1 MSTNPQLIDSA
12 LPRPRLLVVG
22 DAVAATGFA
31 RVLHSILEPLQ
42 SSYEIHQIGVN
53 YHGDPHDSGWKIYPA
68 KLGGDLMGQ
77 GRLAPMV
84 EKVQP
89 HLIFLLNDLWV
100 LTEYWKALAGIVR
113 ESGIKT
119 VMYCPIDAGP
129 IEPELV
135 AQLEGVDRFVVY
147 TQFARGEIEKALAQI
162 RAERPGFAFPAVGV
176 IPHGVDIDR
185 FPPHS
190 ADLGDLYSP
199 GRRRAL
205 EALFGDDPSFR
216 TPFIVLNANRN
227 QPRKR
232 IDITLK
238 GFASFAA
245 GKPDDVKLHLHMGI
259 EDAGWNVVTLAR
271 RYGITDRLI
280 LTAQDNN
287 IPSVPDAQLRDIYTA
302 AVVGVNTSVGEGWGL
317 VSFEHAATG
326 AAQIVPGHSACA
338 ELWEGAA
345 ILLKPVMSVTTE
357 KILTEGHFVS
367 SDDLAEALERLY
379 SDRGFLSEMSTAAY
393 RRATQAHFR
402 WSAIA
407 RLWRDLFDE
416 TLAEN

>member
-1 MSTNPQLIDSA
+1 MPSSPTL
-12 LPRPRLLVVG
+12 RPRLLAVG

-31 RVLHSILEPLQ
+31 RVLHSILEPLR
-42 SSYEIHQIGVN
+42 SCYEIHHIGVN

-68 KLGGDLMGQ
+68 KLGGDLQGL
-77 GRLAPMV
+77 GRLVPMV
-84 EKVQP
+84 ERVRP
-89 HLIFLLNDLWV
+89 HLVFLLNDIWV
-100 LTEYWKALAGIVR
+100 LAEYWKTLAGVVR
-113 ESGIKT
+113 EGNVKT

-129 IEPELV
+129 IEPEFL

-147 TQFARGEIEKALAQI
+147 TQFARGEIEKALAQV

-176 IPHGVDIDR
+176 IPHGVDVDR

-190 ADLGDLYSP
+190 DDLGDIHSP
-199 GRRRAL
+199 GRQRAL

-216 TPFIVLNANRN
+216 RPFIVLNANRN

-245 GKPDDVKLHLHMGI
+245 GKPDDVKLHLHMGV
-259 EDAGWNVVTLAR
+259 EDAGWNVVSLAR
-271 RYGITDRLI
+271 RYGIADRLI
-280 LTAQDNN
+280 LTSQDNN
-287 IPSVPDAQLRDIYTA
+287 IPSVPDEQLRDIYTA
-302 AVVGVNTSVGEGWGL
+302 AVVGVNTAMGEGWGL

-367 SDDLAEALERLY
+367 PDDVAAALERLY
-379 SDRGFLSEMSTAAY
+379 CDRRFLGEMSEAAY
-393 RRATQAHFR
+393 RLTTQARFR
-402 WSAIA
+402 WSNIA

-416 TLAEN
+416 TLGRG

>member
-1 MSTNPQLIDSA
+1 MQTDSMP
-12 LPRPRLLVVG
+12 PRPRLLVVG

-42 SSYEIHQIGVN
+42 AAYEIHHLGIN
-53 YHGDPHDSGWKIYPA
+53 YHGDPHDAGWKIYPA
-68 KLGGDLMGQ
+68 KLGGDLLGL

-84 EKVQP
+84 ERVRP
-89 HLIFLLNDLWV
+89 DLIFLLNDIWV
-100 LTEYWKALAGIVR
+100 LTDYWKTLAGIAR
-113 ESGIKT
+113 EGGIKT

-147 TQFARGEIEKALAQI
+147 TQFARGEIERALAQI
-162 RAERPGFAFPAVGV
+162 RAERPDFAFPAVGV
-176 IPHGVDIDR
+176 LPHGVDVDR

-190 ADLGDLYSP
+190 ADVGDVYSP

-205 EALFGDDPSFR
+205 EALFGDDPAFR

-245 GKPDDVKLHLHMGI
+245 GKPDDVKLHLHMGV
-259 EDAGWNVVTLAR
+259 EDAGWNVFTLAR
-271 RYGITDRLI
+271 RYGIAERLI
-280 LTAQDNN
+280 LTSQDNN
-287 IPSVPDAQLRDIYTA
+287 IPSVPDEQLRDIFTA
-302 AVVGVNTSVGEGWGL
+302 AVVGVNTAMGEGWGL

-345 ILLKPVMSVTTE
+345 ILLEPVMSVTTE
-357 KILTEGHFVS
+357 KILTEGHLVS
-367 SDDLAEALERLY
+367 HEDLAGALERLY
-379 SDRGFLSEMSTAAY
+379 SDRDLLSEMSRAAH
-393 RRATQAHFR
+393 RRATQPDFR
-402 WSAIA
+402 WPDIA
-407 RLWRDLFDE
+407 RRWRQLFDQV
-416 TLAEN
+416 LGLD